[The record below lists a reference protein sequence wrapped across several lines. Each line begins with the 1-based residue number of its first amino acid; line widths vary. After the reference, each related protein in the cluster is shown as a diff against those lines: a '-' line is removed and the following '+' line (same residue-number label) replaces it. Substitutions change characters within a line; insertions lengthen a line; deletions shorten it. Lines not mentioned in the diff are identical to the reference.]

1 LATQI
6 EEKAKRAEELFIA
19 NKELAFH
26 IEENAKQAEKLLAAN
41 NEIHQQDKEK
51 EERIKKIAEIN
62 AILYFERQLFEKT
75 LISIGD
81 GVIATD
87 INKNVSFMNKIAES
101 LTGWSLAD
109 ALGQPIYS
117 VFNIISEYTRN
128 NNDDI
133 ISKVITTKSIHNL
146 ANHTIL
152 ITKDASEKLI
162 EDSAAPIIDIG
173 NNVVGVVIVFRD
185 YSEKWERLK
194 QIQYI
199 NFHDDLTGLYNRR
212 FFEAE
217 LSRLDVSR
225 NYPMS
230 IIMGDVN
237 GLKLINDSFGHS
249 LGDEL
254 LVKTANSLKDGCRE
268 DEIIARLGGDEFALI
283 LPNCSKTQT
292 ERVVQRI
299 KTSLSKQK
307 INSMELSI
315 SFGYATKT
323 DIDQDIK
330 EILKESENSMYSHKL
345 FESSSMRS
353 RTIDLIS
360 KTLFEKS
367 AREQVHSERVSIL
380 SVKLAELLGISKDE
394 MNSIELIGLMHDI
407 GKIGIDD
414 NILNKP
420 SQLSSEE
427 YFQMKKHPEIGAR
440 ILSSVLEFSEI
451 STSVLQHHE
460 NWDGSGYPQGLKGEE
475 IGIEARIIA
484 IADAYDAMTSHR
496 TYSKQKTK
504 EEALKEIERCS
515 GTQFDPLLTKIFIE
529 MILDNPTI

>member
-254 LVKTANSLKDGCRE
+254 LV
-268 DEIIARLGGDEFALI
+268 
-283 LPNCSKTQT
+283 
-292 ERVVQRI
+292 
-299 KTSLSKQK
+299 
-307 INSMELSI
+307 
-315 SFGYATKT
+315 
-323 DIDQDIK
+323 
-330 EILKESENSMYSHKL
+330 
-345 FESSSMRS
+345 
-353 RTIDLIS
+353 
-360 KTLFEKS
+360 
-367 AREQVHSERVSIL
+367 
-380 SVKLAELLGISKDE
+380 
-394 MNSIELIGLMHDI
+394 
-407 GKIGIDD
+407 
-414 NILNKP
+414 
-420 SQLSSEE
+420 
-427 YFQMKKHPEIGAR
+427 
-440 ILSSVLEFSEI
+440 
-451 STSVLQHHE
+451 
-460 NWDGSGYPQGLKGEE
+460 
-475 IGIEARIIA
+475 
-484 IADAYDAMTSHR
+484 
-496 TYSKQKTK
+496 
-504 EEALKEIERCS
+504 
-515 GTQFDPLLTKIFIE
+515 
-529 MILDNPTI
+529 